1 MCKPKKAPEIS
12 MDGSEVIHP
21 AVSRERLFEVVSFTF
36 CRERHRKGG
45 LAEKTSYV
53 IAMEIPEQ
61 QFSR

>member
-1 MCKPKKAPEIS
+1 